1 MNPHQVIQRI
11 VQPTVI
17 AGLLA
22 SSGAVLAQAP
32 SPTENAPRLPT
43 YNAVRVGAIGSDPAA
58 ANTWSGYQLAQASP
72 TATDSES
79 GGRGATLTDDQ
90 WQQGR
95 ASTRSWIPYTSYGYV
110 GLNLGKSEYN
120 TPCVAGF
127 SCDNPQFAG
136 KIYTGG
142 LLNRIVGLEVGYIN
156 LGNANR
162 NGGRAKAQG
171 ANLSVVGNLPIGWFN
186 TFAKI
191 GTTYAWSEI
200 TADPASGVLV
210 GKQDAFGLSLGAG
223 VGFDLTRDIQLLA
236 EWDRNRIKFVSGRDA
251 VDLYSLG
258 VKYKF

>member
-1 MNPHQVIQRI
+1 LKTHRISNRI
-11 VQPTVI
+11 VKPTVI
-17 AGLLA
+17 AGLLMTC
-22 SSGAVLAQAP
+22 GVVLAQATP
-32 SPTENAPRLPT
+32 SR
-43 YNAVRVGAIGSDPAA
+43 D
-58 ANTWSGYQLAQASP
+58 QA
-72 TATDSES
+72 
-79 GGRGATLTDDQ
+79 GLTDDQ

-95 ASTRSWIPYTSYGYV
+95 ASSRSWIPYTSYGYV

-127 SCDNPQFAG
+127 TCDNPQFAG
-136 KIYTGG
+136 EIYTGG

-171 ANLSVVGNLPIGWFN
+171 VNLSVVGNLPIGWFN
-186 TFAKI
+186 TFAKL

-200 TADPASGVLV
+200 TAAPATGLLV

-223 VGFDLTRDIQLLA
+223 VGFDLSRDVQLLA
-236 EWDRNRIKFVSGRDA
+236 EWDRNRVKFVSGRDA